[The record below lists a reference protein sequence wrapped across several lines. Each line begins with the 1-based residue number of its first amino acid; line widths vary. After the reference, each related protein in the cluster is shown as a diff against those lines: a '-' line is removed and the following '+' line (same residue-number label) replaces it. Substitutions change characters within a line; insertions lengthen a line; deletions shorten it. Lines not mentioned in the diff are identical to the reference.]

1 MSLPLKRYQYV
12 QDRMQQELAKGLQED
27 EAAAL
32 VSKELGHER

>member
-1 MSLPLKRYQYV
+1 
-12 QDRMQQELAKGLQED
+12 MQQELAKGLQED